1 MPMKKIKILENLIN
15 NNRKLTNTDIEIIY
29 LTVALYMKSS
39 LSKAELLLKISELTN
54 QVEGLTQEA
63 LYEIKIFQRAFME
76 KFISDDDKLKGEI
89 EKMIS
94 INALE
99 AMREIFPEESKL
111 EREEA
116 MQIGEEK
123 GIEKGIIEI
132 ARNMKELGDNF
143 EEISKRTGLNIKEIE
158 KL

>member
-1 MPMKKIKILENLIN
+1 MKKIKILENLIN